1 MNNKKTI
8 LPALLIVV
16 AAMMWGIDGSILRPS
31 LYSLS
36 AKVVVFA
43 EHMIAFGIMV
53 ALIRVMILL
62 NKSKKPS
69 WLKKDIESIKKLKIK
84 NWLTLGW
91 IALFGGMIGTIAITK
106 ALFYVG
112 FIPLSVPIMIQK
124 IQPIFAII
132 LALIVLKEKPKK
144 DFYIWAMVA
153 IIGSYLVTFGLN
165 KPFISFENKT
175 MIAALLGL
183 VAAFSWG
190 SSTVFGKSA
199 LKNLS
204 YRVTTFLRFGLTSFL
219 ILILLLT
226 TSSLKGIKEIQLNQ
240 LIILIIIALTT
251 GCLSIFLYYKGLE
264 KTKASSATIY
274 ELAFPIS
281 VIILDYIINKNI
293 LSIPQFIGAGL
304 IIIAI
309 IKITRE

>member
-1 MNNKKTI
+1 MKHKKAI
-8 LPALLIVV
+8 WPALLIII
-16 AAMMWGIDGSILRPS
+16 AAMLWGIDGSILRPS
-31 LYSLS
+31 LYSLQ

-43 EHMIAFGIMV
+43 EHTIALGIMIAL
-53 ALIRVMILL
+53 ALIIFLL
-62 NKSKKPS
+62 KKPS
-69 WLKKDIESIKKLKIK
+69 WLKKDIESIKKLNIK

-91 IALFGGMIGTIAITK
+91 IAFFGGMIGTIAITK

-112 FIPLSVPIMIQK
+112 FVPLSVPIMIQK
-124 IQPIFAII
+124 IQPVFAIA
-132 LALIVLKEKPKK
+132 LACIVLKEKPKK
-144 DFYIWAMVA
+144 EFYFWATIA

-199 LKNLS
+199 LKNVS
-204 YRVTTFLRFGLTSFL
+204 YRVTTFLRFGLTSLL
-219 ILILLLT
+219 ILILLLA
-226 TSSLKGIKEIQLNQ
+226 TSSLDGIKEIQPNQ
-240 LIILIIIALTT
+240 LIILLIIALTT

-281 VIILDYIINKNI
+281 VIIIDYIINKNI

>member
-1 MNNKKTI
+1 MNRKKTI
-8 LPALLIVV
+8 WPALLIII
-16 AAMMWGIDGSILRPS
+16 AAMLWGIDGSILRPS
-31 LYSLS
+31 LYSLQ

-43 EHMIAFGIMV
+43 EHTIALGIMITL
-53 ALIRVMILL
+53 ALIIFLL
-62 NKSKKPS
+62 KKPS

-112 FIPLSVPIMIQK
+112 FVPLSVPIMIQK
-124 IQPIFAII
+124 IQPVFAIL
-132 LALIVLKEKPKK
+132 LACIVLKEKPKK
-144 DFYIWAMVA
+144 KFYLWATIA

-199 LKNLS
+199 LKNVS
-204 YRVTTFLRFGLTSFL
+204 YRVTTFLRFGLTSIL
-219 ILILLLT
+219 ILILLIA
-226 TSSLKGIKEIQLNQ
+226 TSSLNGIKEIQPNQ
-240 LIILIIIALTT
+240 LLILLIIALTT

-281 VIILDYIINKNI
+281 VIIIDYIINKNI
-293 LSIPQFIGAGL
+293 LSIPQFVGAGL
-304 IIIAI
+304 IILAI